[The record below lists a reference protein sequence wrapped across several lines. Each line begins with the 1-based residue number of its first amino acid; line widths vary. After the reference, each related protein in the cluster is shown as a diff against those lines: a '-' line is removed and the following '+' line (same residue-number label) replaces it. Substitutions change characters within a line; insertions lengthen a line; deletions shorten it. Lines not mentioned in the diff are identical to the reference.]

1 MTELTCIVC
10 PKGCRLKVDEEN
22 HFEVAGASCPRG
34 IAYGKKEL
42 TAPTRT
48 VTTTVAI
55 EGALHSRLPV
65 KTSQEIDRAL
75 VKKAVEALKAVRV
88 KAPVKTGEV
97 VLKDVL
103 GTGADVIAAKEM
115 GRVPL

>member
-22 HFEVAGASCPRG
+22 GFAVTGASCPRG
-34 IAYGKKEL
+34 TAYGKKEL

-48 VTTTVAI
+48 VTSTVAI

-75 VKKAVEALKAVRV
+75 VKEAVAALKNVQV
-88 KAPVKTGEV
+88 TAPVSTGDVILEN
-97 VLKDVL
+97 VL
-103 GTGADVIAAKEM
+103 GTGTDFIATKTM
-115 GRVPL
+115 GRI